1 MNMSYYKLNVA
12 CWSYNTAIS
21 AITAC
26 FCFALIFKVSTP
38 PVALPREICTE
49 CFERLVSNILQ
60 GDKTLHFFYFLYIF
74 ILIPLTKG
82 SICY

>member
-1 MNMSYYKLNVA
+1 MNMSYYKLNVD
-12 CWSYNTAIS
+12 CWSYNT

-26 FCFALIFKVSTP
+26 FCFAFKIFKVSTH

-60 GDKTLHFFYFLYIF
+60 GDKMLHFFYFVYIF

>member
-1 MNMSYYKLNVA
+1 MSYYNLNVD
-12 CWSYNTAIS
+12 CWSYNTAI
-21 AITAC
+21 TAR
-26 FCFALIFKVSTP
+26 FCFALIFKVSTPPPP

-49 CFERLVSNILQ
+49 CFERLLSNILQ
-60 GDKTLHFFYFLYIF
+60 CDKMLHFLYFVYIF